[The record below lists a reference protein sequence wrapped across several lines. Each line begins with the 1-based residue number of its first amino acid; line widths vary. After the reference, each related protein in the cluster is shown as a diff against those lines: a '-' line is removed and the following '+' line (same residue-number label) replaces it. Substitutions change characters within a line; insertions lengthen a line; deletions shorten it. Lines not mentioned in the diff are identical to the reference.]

1 MDNRPIGVFDSGV
14 GGLTVLKEMV
24 RELPGEDI
32 VYLGD
37 TARVPYGIESKGTV
51 IQYFFEAVAF
61 LLTKNVKAVVIACN
75 TVSALAMEEAQKE
88 FDIPIIGVIKPGIKA
103 TVEAIKNS
111 RIGLIA
117 TEGTIKSQAYQMG
130 VKNLLPTS
138 EIIAIPCPP
147 FVSIVEEGLENT
159 EEAYRVIQK
168 QLSDLKDQDID
179 ALILGCT
186 HFPVLQPIIREIL
199 GDRVIMIDPA
209 YETARETDRMLRELN
224 IQSGNQDGGRWRFY
238 ASHGTAK
245 FRRVAS
251 NILGMDT
258 GVVKRVEIGDI

>member
-75 TVSALAMEEAQKE
+75 TVSALAMEEAQRE

-168 QLSDLKDQDID
+168 QLSDLKNRHID
-179 ALILGCT
+179 SLILGCT
-186 HFPVLQPIIREIL
+186 HFPVLQPIIKKVL
-199 GDRVIMIDPA
+199 GDEVIMIDPS
-209 YETARETDRMLRELN
+209 YETARETSRLLRKWN
-224 IQSGNQDGGRWRFY
+224 ILSNNQVRGRCKFYVSDG
-238 ASHGTAK
+238 TEK
-245 FRRVAS
+245 FKKVGS
-251 NILGMDT
+251 NILGMDI
-258 GVVKRVEIGDI
+258 GSVEKVEIGGI